1 MVLIAIF
8 RNRSFILLLKKFCT
22 KYIHSFYVSNVPFMF
37 LYSNL
42 QESDIE
48 RKKDGVLIY
57 LNFIS

>member
-48 RKKDGVLIY
+48 RKKDGVL
-57 LNFIS
+57 FI